1 MRWNPPRDRAQPR
14 DGQSS
19 WRTHGFS
26 AAKDHAKVPAPPLL
40 EIPTKRRAIRRAI
53 IRELRLGD
61 SSWRSVPTP
70 VGDITV
76 RRKAAGY
83 IAGKT
88 GRGRYANRILPTLT
102 DPDEVWRVAFDDG
115 TFRTRYIKL
124 YEDPGAGGSLCIVSK
139 LSDGEEVLI
148 NYIPMNDLP
157 EDDDDARIDIQRIG
171 SLLFRRG

>member
-1 MRWNPPRDRAQPR
+1 MRGNTLKDRARPR

-19 WRTHGFS
+19 WRTHGFPV
-26 AAKDHAKVPAPPLL
+26 AKDHAKAPAPPLL

-53 IRELRLGD
+53 IQELRLD
-61 SSWRSVPTP
+61 DTSWRSVPTP
-70 VGDITV
+70 VGDVTV

-102 DPDEVWRVAFDDG
+102 EPDEVWRVAFDDG

-124 YEDPGAGGSLCIVSK
+124 YDDPGTGGSLCIVSK
-139 LSDGEEVLI
+139 LPDGQEAFI

-157 EDDDDARIDIQRIG
+157 EDDADACIDVQRIG